1 MHKSYLAITFSWMM
15 NKLQAVREA
24 ARGAVREAV
33 VGKKRDGDL
42 TQDVKGERK
51 RTIIY
56 NTHHVYM

>member
-1 MHKSYLAITFSWMM
+1 M
-15 NKLQAVREA
+15 NKLQAVREAVREAARGA

-56 NTHHVYM
+56 NSHHVCT

>member
-1 MHKSYLAITFSWMM
+1 M

-56 NTHHVYM
+56 NTHHVYMYN